1 MSDEKITNLEKN
13 HAIMCQKL
21 DQISADVKDIKN
33 NSISKLEMELSNRE
47 LVEEIFGKA
56 EEKFASKRVE
66 LIVYS
71 AVGAFLLWGLNQIF
85 KLI

>member
-1 MSDEKITNLEKN
+1 MSDKKITNLEKN

-47 LVEEIFGKA
+47 LFEEIFGKA